1 LRQRFGQ
8 ALLLGALFAGEPAC
22 RKPEAT
28 SEASATPSAM
38 AASPQ
43 DLAPRS
49 ARPVSTEAVAVAR
62 RVQGDQ
68 LQLEPQRQREPRLAF
83 GRGALGQLT
92 EEELRVLDSSSGEL
106 RLRQP
111 LEGARLVVPLVD
123 GTLLAVGAKSMLR
136 VDPQTK
142 KLTHLGKPVLL
153 PAAELYP
160 DAVAADRVWVF
171 DVLKGSDGR
180 SRPMLNSIAL
190 EPPRLGILLP
200 ERSVELEQPP
210 GGLLGRT
217 REGVFLYLGESG
229 AERFAPG
236 GARLSKPAFP
246 SLPRVVWVLPARR
259 LDQCFLFERGRVL
272 RAVVSPSFKQLAA
285 VELAG
290 TLLTAAV
297 GDEGRLLAAVVV
309 TGAGPRFEL
318 QLFDE
323 DLAQLARV
331 ALPSEEP
338 TGGKDWVKVVT
349 ENQGLA
355 VAPREGRLAVG
366 GPGRLQVL
374 DASAKLIFS
383 IPSR

>member
-1 LRQRFGQ
+1 
-8 ALLLGALFAGEPAC
+8 
-22 RKPEAT
+22 
-28 SEASATPSAM
+28 M
-38 AASPQ
+38 A
-43 DLAPRS
+43 
-49 ARPVSTEAVAVAR
+49 VKR
-62 RVQGDQ
+62 RVQRDQ
-68 LQLEPQRQREPRLAF
+68 LHLEPQRQREPRLAF

-92 EEELRVLDSSSGEL
+92 DGELRVLDSSSGEL
-106 RLRQP
+106 LLRLP

-142 KLTHLGKPVLL
+142 RLTQLGKPVLL
-153 PAAELYP
+153 PGAELYP
-160 DAVAADRVWVF
+160 DAVAADRIWIF

-180 SRPMLNSIAL
+180 SRPMLNGIVL
-190 EPPRLGILLP
+190 EPGQLGILLP

-217 REGVFLYLGESG
+217 REGVFLYLSEGR
-229 AERFAPG
+229 AERFGPG
-236 GARLSKPAFP
+236 GARLSKSAFP
-246 SLPRVVWVLPARR
+246 SLPQVVWVLPAPR
-259 LDQCFLFERGRVL
+259 LDQCFLFERRRVL

-318 QLFDE
+318 QLFDG

-331 ALPSEEP
+331 TLPSDEP
-338 TGGKDWVKVVT
+338 TGEEDWVKMVT

-355 VAPREGRLAVG
+355 VAPGDGRVAVG
-366 GPGRLQVL
+366 GAGRLQVL
-374 DASAKLIFS
+374 DAGGKLVFS
-383 IPSR
+383 SSFR